1 MLFGLKQGTAKTELL
16 KPALDENSTLSNRNT
31 TTSPT
36 LAGPNLASV
45 KAILDKRMSRDT

>member
-31 TTSPT
+31 TTSS
-36 LAGPNLASV
+36 LKAG
-45 KAILDKRMSRDT
+45 MSGGRFPRTARSPVT